1 VIHRDWKTFLRSSAN
16 NMLTTPLSDGLRAN
30 FANDHCAMERGD
42 SMRVLATINTERPE
56 RDVRETS
63 AVRMRIP

>member
-1 VIHRDWKTFLRSSAN
+1 
-16 NMLTTPLSDGLRAN
+16 MLTTPLFDGPRAN
-30 FANDHCAMERGD
+30 FANDHCAMECRD
-42 SMRVLATINTERPE
+42 SMRVLATLNTERPE